1 MTNIT
6 TATTTATPAF
16 AKLFDYDNN
25 RDAARAAGFT
35 ILVADDTYAGDREDI
50 FHDLDAMQAAYIE
63 LYGDA
68 NVEYEI
74 L

>member
-1 MTNIT
+1 MTNLT
-6 TATTTATPAF
+6 TATATPAF
-16 AKLFDYDNN
+16 AKLFDYDND

-50 FHDLDAMQAAYIE
+50 FRDLDAMQAAYIE